1 MTERQR
7 SPRQHYKT
15 VYETRTFLSFQVR
28 EEALQAVLPPGWS
41 LAASDD
47 GADRGSNV
55 RFGFSDQLAAT
66 DPSGSPMEVTRFCP
80 VTVPARRGG
89 PSELVRR
96 IAIAYWSNARFTEP
110 MRFADLPKAY
120 TPGRTPDS
128 VETDR
133 ELHVGGAGEP
143 RSRQRWLF
151 TNAGQGVSAEI
162 EWSAGHHTRGRE
174 EFWVMSPALDNSYRQ
189 YVIEKVEEVV
199 MSRPLAVD
207 RLLSLKFRASGK
219 TLSTLFD
226 GSETLVSVVVQSFG
240 RREIYLY

>member
-1 MTERQR
+1 MTASERGL
-7 SPRQHYKT
+7 RQHYKT
-15 VYETRTFLSFQVR
+15 VYETRTFLSFHVR
-28 EEALQAVLPPGWS
+28 EMALQAALPPGWS

-55 RFGFSDQLAAT
+55 RFGLSDQFAAT
-66 DPSGSPMEVTRFCP
+66 DPCGSPMEVTRFCP

-89 PSELVRR
+89 PGEPVRR

-110 MRFADLPKAY
+110 MRLADAPKAY

-128 VETDR
+128 VEIDR
-133 ELHVGGAGEP
+133 ELHVGGDSEP
-143 RSRQRWLF
+143 RTRQRWLF
-151 TNAGQGVSAEI
+151 TNAGQEVSAEI
-162 EWSAGHHTRGRE
+162 DWSAGHHTRGTE
-174 EFWVMSPALDNSYRQ
+174 ELWVMSPALDDSYRQ

-207 RLLSLKFRASGK
+207 RLRSLSFRASGK
-219 TLSTLFD
+219 ALSTLFD